1 MQITL
6 YSSSKRAL
14 SINGEAW
21 WWWSYDESATKLGL
35 GSSFRF
41 QHDND
46 PKRTAEIVKFSLL
59 YNVPNQLHTLPQSPD
74 LNPIE
79 YLWDLLERKICQH
92 TISSKDI
99 LKSVHKDEWEKISAE
114 ETTKLV
120 NSMPKRLQEVLE
132 RWGYPTSY

>member
-14 SINGEAW
+14 STNGEARRR
-21 WWWSYDESATKLGL
+21 WSYGVRVHGE
-35 GSSFRF
+35 
-41 QHDND
+41 QWCWQ
-46 PKRTAEIVKFSLL
+46 
-59 YNVPNQLHTLPQSPD
+59 YNVPNQLHTHPQSPD

-79 YLWDLLERKICQH
+79 HLWDLLERKIRQH
-92 TISSKDI
+92 NITSKDM
-99 LKSVHKDEWEKISAE
+99 LKSVRKDEREKISAE

-132 RWGYPTSY
+132 RRDYPTAIK